1 MRLAYMYATPDVTH
15 SNVTAIQGEM
25 AATMAL
31 IRATGYSGVE
41 LLVRDPR
48 RIDRRALQAAV
59 DAEGLDVPAV
69 CTGEVYG
76 EDGLSFADPD
86 PARRAEAR
94 VRMTSAL
101 DLAARF
107 DAMVNVGRLRGRYVA
122 GVDPRQTMDWIAQ
135 ALTECARAY
144 PQTAIVIEPVN
155 HLYANCLLNTA
166 ETMEFVRRLDL
177 PSVGIMLDS
186 VHMMIEGEDVGASMR
201 AAASHLRHFHIS
213 DSDRL
218 PVGDGSYP
226 IADFFAALRAVGFDR
241 YVTVETFQIP
251 DARYSIGASFDALKS
266 YFPDRPARSP

>member
-15 SNVTAIQGEM
+15 SNVTAIRGEI

-48 RIDRRALQAAV
+48 QIDWRALQAAI
-59 DAEGLDVPAV
+59 DAEGLDMPAV
-69 CTGEVYG
+69 CTGEIYG

-86 PARRAEAR
+86 ATRRAEAR
-94 VRMTSAL
+94 ERMKSAL

-122 GVDPRQTMDWIAQ
+122 GVDPGQTMDWIAQ
-135 ALTECARAY
+135 ALAECARAY

-155 HLYANCLLNTA
+155 HLYANCLRTTA
-166 ETMEFVRRLDL
+166 ETMEFVQRLDL

-186 VHMMIEGEDVGASMR
+186 VHMMMEHEDIRASMR
-201 AAASHLRHFHIS
+201 TALSHLRHFHIS
-213 DSDRL
+213 DFDRL
-218 PVGDGSYP
+218 PVGDGAYP
-226 IADFFAALRAVGFDR
+226 IDDFFAALRAIGFDR
-241 YVTVETFQIP
+241 YVTVETFQVP
-251 DARYSIGASFDALKS
+251 DARYSIGASFNSLKQ
-266 YFPDRPARSP
+266 YIPDQSARG